1 MQSVFWGVWLFHST
15 RCLWAVPCLC
25 QIRPVWMDGRRFIH
39 SPVDGRLNCFQVL
52 AIIVISFLVAICIL
66 LGTFLAVEL
75 PGHMVNVCLI
85 SVYTTTQ
92 FSKMV

>member
-1 MQSVFWGVWLFHST
+1 
-15 RCLWAVPCLC
+15 
-25 QIRPVWMDGRRFIH
+25 MDGRRFIH
-39 SPVDGRLNCFQVL
+39 SPVDGRLDCFQVL
-52 AIIVISFLVAICIL
+52 AIIVTSFLVAICTL

-92 FSKMV
+92 VSKMV